1 MTLYSD
7 PPTLRE
13 FKYDKPTLLV
23 CWWATSFCTLIILL
37 RLAGRFIRTERLFAE
52 DRIAALALIPLYL
65 RMGCVHFIL
74 LYGTNNADF
83 DNVELTSKELR
94 RKEIASGLVLAS
106 RIFYAATYVA
116 SPFPRTHSPFAVTIC
131 TNFLADHS
139 ATAYGFSR
147 QPSSS
152 SSAD

>member
-7 PPTLRE
+7 PPALRE

-37 RLAGRFIRTERLFAE
+37 RLAGRFIRTERLFTE
-52 DRIAALALIPLYL
+52 DRVAALALIPLYL
-65 RMGCVHFIL
+65 RMGCVHYVL
-74 LYGTNNADF
+74 LYGTNNANF
-83 DNVELTSKELR
+83 NGAELTDEEIH

-116 SPFPRTHSPFAVTIC
+116 CQSLPQFDLWKRFKLTLSK
-131 TNFLADHS
+131 
-139 ATAYGFSR
+139 R
-147 QPSSS
+147 QLMDSQGCDS
-152 SSAD
+152 